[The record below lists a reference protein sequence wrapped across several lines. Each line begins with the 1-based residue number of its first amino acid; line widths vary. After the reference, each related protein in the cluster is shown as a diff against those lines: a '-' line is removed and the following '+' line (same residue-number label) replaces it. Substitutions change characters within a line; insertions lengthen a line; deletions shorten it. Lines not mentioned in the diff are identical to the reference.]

1 MYKVLIFDIKDSRK
15 ISNREDLQK
24 TLITLIK
31 ECNRIFKEYI
41 LSPFCITCGDEWEGL
56 LTINSPHLEIHRFF
70 KNGLPSNINFYFG
83 IGIGEISIKDFSLP
97 TNCLDGEAFIKAR
110 EELNKAK
117 SNNIFS

>member
-41 LSPFCITCGDEWEGL
+41 LSPFCI
-56 LTINSPHLEIHRFF
+56 SPHLEIQRFF
-70 KNGLPSNINFYFG
+70 KNALPSNINFYFG

>member
-56 LTINSPHLEIHRFF
+56 LTINSPHLEIQRF
-70 KNGLPSNINFYFG
+70 LRMHYPQTL
-83 IGIGEISIKDFSLP
+83 ISTL
-97 TNCLDGEAFIKAR
+97 E
-110 EELNKAK
+110 
-117 SNNIFS
+117 